1 MTSKKKVSYIKR
13 HFLILF
19 LLVVILVGI
28 MGTAIIRFSKGVV
41 GNEIIKL
48 HQAILKQSANGTADT
63 LGSLKESLSNIA
75 QNARVT
81 QWLAQEEWMPGDDGD
96 GTGTA
101 DGSGTAQEIEKTV
114 GSRRWQDQDT
124 GDSMDGYVDGLVQDE
139 IYKNYKR
146 GNIFRIYIY
155 DLQGL
160 RYSSDRPVISLETAM
175 DYIKKAAP
183 VGEDMPDHVLLDG
196 PVRSDEGGLYRHGFY
211 LIEPI
216 RDLLSGRV
224 EGYVLMQFS
233 EKVLY
238 DSYSD
243 MRGKDRKFC
252 IVSSSGT
259 LVSGEN
265 KSEIGGWPAIGEPM
279 RDPGQESKMEF
290 CQAPD
295 RGINQE
301 SGKTPERGTNQE
313 SGKTPDRG
321 INQESGKAPD
331 RSINQVPGKAPAGG
345 VAQDSGISGFIPEAG
360 YRTVSDQGQ
369 DYMYFYENILGT
381 DWYLMERMNV
391 HEIWETLDRTGYF
404 SLLLIAVFVLCVYP
418 LTMFSRKHI
427 IKPVDKIKDKMNQV
441 AEGRLDVRINA
452 QERGKGEFAEIAD
465 SFNYMVDRLE
475 KQVEKIRAMDRKKH
489 LLELDFLQAQI
500 NPHFIYNTLSSIRFY
515 VEMGKNEEAED
526 MLIDFSKILRK
537 TLSRTEQFITLREEM
552 ETLRHYVNLQKARYR
567 ERVEVGFDVEE
578 STLSSLVPD
587 FILQPIVENAIF
599 YSLKEDKVCHIR
611 IKSFMDHGNLCISV
625 KDDGVGMDAEKIST
639 VLNKDMNINRVGI
652 KNVNERLKLNYGD
665 GYGLKI
671 ISEEGKGTEVILVM
685 PATTERK
692 RLR

>member
-81 QWLAQEEWMPGDDGD
+81 QWLAQEEK
-96 GTGTA
+96 TA
-101 DGSGTAQEIEKTV
+101 YAEAGWT
-114 GSRRWQDQDT
+114 QDT

-160 RYSSDRPVISLETAM
+160 RYSSDRPVVTWETAV

-183 VGEDMPDHVLLDG
+183 VGEDMPDYVLLDG

-211 LIEPI
+211 LIEPVK
-216 RDLLSGRV
+216 DLLSEQV
-224 EGYVLMQFS
+224 EGYVLMHFS

-252 IVSSSGT
+252 IVSNSGT

-265 KSEIGGWPAIGEPM
+265 KSEIGGWPAVGEPM
-279 RDPGQESKMEF
+279 MGPGQESK
-290 CQAPD
+290 QALDHGLYQMDHGLYQTTGQGPD
-295 RGINQE
+295 QE
-301 SGKTPERGTNQE
+301 
-313 SGKTPDRG
+313 
-321 INQESGKAPD
+321 
-331 RSINQVPGKAPAGG
+331 PGKLPAGG
-345 VAQDSGISGFIPEAG
+345 LALDSGTSGFIPVAG
-360 YRTVSDQGQ
+360 YRTVADQGQ

-381 DWYLMERMNV
+381 DWYLMERINV
-391 HEIWETLDRTGYF
+391 HEIWATLDRTGYF
-404 SLLLIAVFVLCVYP
+404 SLLLIAAFVLCLYP
-418 LTMFSRKHI
+418 LTIFSRKRI
-427 IKPVDKIKDKMNQV
+427 IKPVDKIKDKMSQV
-441 AEGRLDVRINA
+441 AEGRFDVRISS

-475 KQVEKIRAMDRKKH
+475 KQVEEIRAMDRKKH

-567 ERVEVGFDVEE
+567 ERVEVVFDVEE
-578 STLSSLVPD
+578 STLPALVPD

-611 IKSFMDHGNLCISV
+611 IKSYMDQGNLCVSV

-639 VLNKDMNINRVGI
+639 VLNKDMNINKVGI
-652 KNVNERLKLNYGD
+652 KNVNERLKLNFGD
-665 GYGLKI
+665 VYGLKI
-671 ISEEGKGTEVILVM
+671 ISEEGRGTEVILVM
-685 PATTERK
+685 PSTTERK

>member
-1 MTSKKKVSYIKR
+1 MTSKNKVSYIKR

-81 QWLAQEEWMPGDDGD
+81 QWLAQEEK
-96 GTGTA
+96 TA
-101 DGSGTAQEIEKTV
+101 YAEAGWT
-114 GSRRWQDQDT
+114 QDT

-160 RYSSDRPVISLETAM
+160 RYSSDRPVVTWETAV

-183 VGEDMPDHVLLDG
+183 VGEDMPDYVLLDG

-211 LIEPI
+211 LIEPVK
-216 RDLLSGRV
+216 DLLSEQV
-224 EGYVLMQFS
+224 EGYVLMHFS

-252 IVSSSGT
+252 IVSNSGT

-265 KSEIGGWPAIGEPM
+265 KSEIGGWPAVGEPM
-279 RDPGQESKMEF
+279 MGPGQESK
-290 CQAPD
+290 QALDHGLYQMDHGLYQTTGQGPD
-295 RGINQE
+295 LE
-301 SGKTPERGTNQE
+301 
-313 SGKTPDRG
+313 
-321 INQESGKAPD
+321 
-331 RSINQVPGKAPAGG
+331 PGKLPAGG
-345 VAQDSGISGFIPEAG
+345 LALDSGTSGFIPVAG
-360 YRTVSDQGQ
+360 YRTVADQGQ

-381 DWYLMERMNV
+381 DWYLMERINV
-391 HEIWETLDRTGYF
+391 HEIWATLDRTGYF
-404 SLLLIAVFVLCVYP
+404 SLLLIAAFVLCLYP
-418 LTMFSRKHI
+418 LTIFSRKRI
-427 IKPVDKIKDKMNQV
+427 IKPVDKIKDKMSQV
-441 AEGRLDVRINA
+441 AEGRFDVRISS

-475 KQVEKIRAMDRKKH
+475 KQVEEIRAMDRKKH

-567 ERVEVGFDVEE
+567 ERVEVVFDVEE
-578 STLSSLVPD
+578 STLPALVPD

-611 IKSFMDHGNLCISV
+611 IKSYMDQGNLCVSV

-639 VLNKDMNINRVGI
+639 VLNKDMNINKVGI
-652 KNVNERLKLNYGD
+652 KNVNERLKLNFGD
-665 GYGLKI
+665 VYGLKI
-671 ISEEGKGTEVILVM
+671 ISEEGRGTEVILVM
-685 PATTERK
+685 PSTTERK

>member
-1 MTSKKKVSYIKR
+1 MTSKNKVSYIKR

-81 QWLAQEEWMPGDDGD
+81 QWLAQEEK
-96 GTGTA
+96 TA
-101 DGSGTAQEIEKTV
+101 YAEAGWT
-114 GSRRWQDQDT
+114 QDT

-160 RYSSDRPVISLETAM
+160 RYSSDRPVVTWETAM

-183 VGEDMPDHVLLDG
+183 VGEDMPDYVLLDG

-211 LIEPI
+211 LIEPVK
-216 RDLLSGRV
+216 DLLSEQV
-224 EGYVLMQFS
+224 EGYVLMHFS

-252 IVSSSGT
+252 IVSNSGT

-265 KSEIGGWPAIGEPM
+265 KSEIGGWPAVGEPM
-279 RDPGQESKMEF
+279 MGPGQESK
-290 CQAPD
+290 QALDHGLYQMDHGLYQTTGQGPD
-295 RGINQE
+295 QE
-301 SGKTPERGTNQE
+301 
-313 SGKTPDRG
+313 
-321 INQESGKAPD
+321 
-331 RSINQVPGKAPAGG
+331 PGKLPAGG
-345 VAQDSGISGFIPEAG
+345 LALDSGTSGFIPVAG
-360 YRTVSDQGQ
+360 YRTVADQGQ

-381 DWYLMERMNV
+381 DWYLMERINV
-391 HEIWETLDRTGYF
+391 HEIWATLDRTGYF
-404 SLLLIAVFVLCVYP
+404 SLLLIAAFVLCLYP
-418 LTMFSRKHI
+418 LTIFSRKRI
-427 IKPVDKIKDKMNQV
+427 IKPVDKIKDKMSQV
-441 AEGRLDVRINA
+441 AEGRFDVRISS

-475 KQVEKIRAMDRKKH
+475 KQVEEIRAMDRKKH

-567 ERVEVGFDVEE
+567 ERVEVVFDVEE
-578 STLSSLVPD
+578 STLPALVPD

-611 IKSFMDHGNLCISV
+611 IKSYMDQGNLCVSV

-639 VLNKDMNINRVGI
+639 VLNKDMNINKVGI
-652 KNVNERLKLNYGD
+652 KNVNERLKLNFGD
-665 GYGLKI
+665 IYGLKI
-671 ISEEGKGTEVILVM
+671 ISEEGRGTEVILVM
-685 PATTERK
+685 PSTTERK

>member
-81 QWLAQEEWMPGDDGD
+81 QWLAQGEWMPGD

-101 DGSGTAQEIEKTV
+101 DGDGIADGAGIADGVGTADGIGEAAGSGTLDGLGTAPEKEKTV
-114 GSRRWQDQDT
+114 GSRRWQDQDA

-160 RYSSDRPVISLETAM
+160 RYSSDRPVISWETAM

-216 RDLLSGRV
+216 RDLLSGQV

-252 IVSSSGT
+252 IVSSSGI

-279 RDPGQESKMEF
+279 GSPGQE
-290 CQAPD
+290 A
-295 RGINQE
+295 
-301 SGKTPERGTNQE
+301 GTF
-313 SGKTPDRG
+313 
-321 INQESGKAPD
+321 
-331 RSINQVPGKAPAGG
+331 
-345 VAQDSGISGFIPEAG
+345 GFIPGAG
-360 YRTVSDQGQ
+360 YRTVEDQGQ

-381 DWYLMERMNV
+381 DWYLMERINV

-404 SLLLIAVFVLCVYP
+404 SLLLIAAFVLCIYP

-475 KQVEKIRAMDRKKH
+475 KQVEEIRAMDRKKH

-567 ERVEVGFDVEE
+567 ERVEVWFDVEE

-611 IKSFMDHGNLCISV
+611 IKSFLDHGNLCISV

-665 GYGLKI
+665 GYGLRI

>member
-1 MTSKKKVSYIKR
+1 M
-13 HFLILF
+13 
-19 LLVVILVGI
+19 GI

-81 QWLAQEEWMPGDDGD
+81 QWLAQEEK
-96 GTGTA
+96 TA
-101 DGSGTAQEIEKTV
+101 YAEAGWT
-114 GSRRWQDQDT
+114 QDT

-160 RYSSDRPVISLETAM
+160 RYSSDRPVVTWETAV

-183 VGEDMPDHVLLDG
+183 VGEDMPDYVLLDG

-211 LIEPI
+211 LIEPVK
-216 RDLLSGRV
+216 DLLSEQV
-224 EGYVLMQFS
+224 EGYVLMHFS

-252 IVSSSGT
+252 IVSNSGT

-265 KSEIGGWPAIGEPM
+265 KSEIGGWPAVGEPM
-279 RDPGQESKMEF
+279 MGPGQESK
-290 CQAPD
+290 QALDHGLYQMDHGLYQTTGQGPD
-295 RGINQE
+295 QE
-301 SGKTPERGTNQE
+301 
-313 SGKTPDRG
+313 
-321 INQESGKAPD
+321 
-331 RSINQVPGKAPAGG
+331 PGKLPAGG
-345 VAQDSGISGFIPEAG
+345 LALDSGTSGFIPVAG
-360 YRTVSDQGQ
+360 YRTVADQGQ

-381 DWYLMERMNV
+381 DWYLMERINV
-391 HEIWETLDRTGYF
+391 HEIWATLDRTGYF
-404 SLLLIAVFVLCVYP
+404 SLLLIVAFVLCLYP
-418 LTMFSRKHI
+418 LTIFSRKRI
-427 IKPVDKIKDKMNQV
+427 IKPVDKIKDKMSQV
-441 AEGRLDVRINA
+441 AEGRFDVRISS

-475 KQVEKIRAMDRKKH
+475 KQVEEIRAMDRKKH

-567 ERVEVGFDVEE
+567 ERVEVVFDVEE
-578 STLSSLVPD
+578 STLPALVPD

-611 IKSFMDHGNLCISV
+611 IKSYMDQGNLCVSV

-639 VLNKDMNINRVGI
+639 VLNKDMNINKVGI
-652 KNVNERLKLNYGD
+652 KNVNERLKLNFGD
-665 GYGLKI
+665 VYGLKI
-671 ISEEGKGTEVILVM
+671 ISEEGRGTEVILVM
-685 PATTERK
+685 PSTTERK

>member
-1 MTSKKKVSYIKR
+1 MTSKNKVSYIKR

-81 QWLAQEEWMPGDDGD
+81 QWLAQEEK
-96 GTGTA
+96 TA
-101 DGSGTAQEIEKTV
+101 YAEAGWT
-114 GSRRWQDQDT
+114 QDT

-160 RYSSDRPVISLETAM
+160 RYSSDRPVVTWETAV

-183 VGEDMPDHVLLDG
+183 VGEDMPDYVLLDG

-211 LIEPI
+211 LIEPVK
-216 RDLLSGRV
+216 DLLSEQV
-224 EGYVLMQFS
+224 EGYVLMHFS

-252 IVSSSGT
+252 IVSNSGT

-265 KSEIGGWPAIGEPM
+265 KSEIGGWPAVGEPM
-279 RDPGQESKMEF
+279 MGPGQESK
-290 CQAPD
+290 QALDHGLYQMDHGLYQTTGQGPD
-295 RGINQE
+295 QE
-301 SGKTPERGTNQE
+301 
-313 SGKTPDRG
+313 
-321 INQESGKAPD
+321 
-331 RSINQVPGKAPAGG
+331 PGKLPAGG
-345 VAQDSGISGFIPEAG
+345 LALDSGTSGFIPVAG
-360 YRTVSDQGQ
+360 YRTVADQGQ

-381 DWYLMERMNV
+381 DWYLMERINV
-391 HEIWETLDRTGYF
+391 HEIWATLDRTGYF
-404 SLLLIAVFVLCVYP
+404 SLLLIAAFVLCLYP
-418 LTMFSRKHI
+418 LTIFSRKRI
-427 IKPVDKIKDKMNQV
+427 IKPVDKIKDKMSQV
-441 AEGRLDVRINA
+441 AEGRFDVRISS

-475 KQVEKIRAMDRKKH
+475 KQVEEIRAMDRKKH

-567 ERVEVGFDVEE
+567 ERVEVVFDVEE
-578 STLSSLVPD
+578 STLPALVPD

-611 IKSFMDHGNLCISV
+611 IKSYMDQGNLCVSV

-639 VLNKDMNINRVGI
+639 VLSKDMNINKVGI
-652 KNVNERLKLNYGD
+652 KNVNERLKLNFGD
-665 GYGLKI
+665 VYGLKI
-671 ISEEGKGTEVILVM
+671 ISEEGRGTEVILVM
-685 PATTERK
+685 PSTTERK

>member
-1 MTSKKKVSYIKR
+1 MTSKNKVSYIKR

-81 QWLAQEEWMPGDDGD
+81 QWLAQEEK
-96 GTGTA
+96 TA
-101 DGSGTAQEIEKTV
+101 YAEAGWT
-114 GSRRWQDQDT
+114 QDT

-160 RYSSDRPVISLETAM
+160 RYSSDRPGVTWETAM

-183 VGEDMPDHVLLDG
+183 VGEDMPDYVLLDG

-211 LIEPI
+211 LIEPVK
-216 RDLLSGRV
+216 DLLSEQV
-224 EGYVLMQFS
+224 EGYVLMHFS

-252 IVSSSGT
+252 IVSNSGT

-265 KSEIGGWPAIGEPM
+265 KSEIGGWPAVGEPM
-279 RDPGQESKMEF
+279 MGPGQESK
-290 CQAPD
+290 QALDHGLYQMDHGLYQTTGQGPD
-295 RGINQE
+295 LE
-301 SGKTPERGTNQE
+301 
-313 SGKTPDRG
+313 
-321 INQESGKAPD
+321 
-331 RSINQVPGKAPAGG
+331 PGKLPAGG
-345 VAQDSGISGFIPEAG
+345 LALDSGTSGFIPVAG
-360 YRTVSDQGQ
+360 YRTVADQGQ

-381 DWYLMERMNV
+381 DWYLMERINV
-391 HEIWETLDRTGYF
+391 HEIWATLDRTGYF
-404 SLLLIAVFVLCVYP
+404 SLLLIAAFVLCLYP
-418 LTMFSRKHI
+418 LTIFSRKRI
-427 IKPVDKIKDKMNQV
+427 IKPVDKIKDKMSQV
-441 AEGRLDVRINA
+441 AEGRFDVRISS

-475 KQVEKIRAMDRKKH
+475 KQVEEIRAMDRKKH

-567 ERVEVGFDVEE
+567 ERVEVVFDVEE
-578 STLSSLVPD
+578 STLPALVPD

-611 IKSFMDHGNLCISV
+611 IKSYMDQGNLCVSV

-639 VLNKDMNINRVGI
+639 VLNKDMNINKVGI
-652 KNVNERLKLNYGD
+652 KNVNERLKLNFGD
-665 GYGLKI
+665 VYGLKI
-671 ISEEGKGTEVILVM
+671 ISEEGRGTEVILVM
-685 PATTERK
+685 PSTTERK

>member
-1 MTSKKKVSYIKR
+1 MTSKNKVSYIKR

-63 LGSLKESLSNIA
+63 LGSLKEGLSNIA

-81 QWLAQEEWMPGDDGD
+81 QWLAQEEK
-96 GTGTA
+96 TA
-101 DGSGTAQEIEKTV
+101 YAEAGWT
-114 GSRRWQDQDT
+114 QDT

-160 RYSSDRPVISLETAM
+160 RYSSDRPVVTWETAM

-183 VGEDMPDHVLLDG
+183 VGEDMPDYVLLDG

-211 LIEPI
+211 LIEPVK
-216 RDLLSGRV
+216 DLLSEQV
-224 EGYVLMQFS
+224 EGYVLMHFS

-252 IVSSSGT
+252 IVSNSGT

-265 KSEIGGWPAIGEPM
+265 KSEIGGWPAVGEPM
-279 RDPGQESKMEF
+279 MGPGQESK
-290 CQAPD
+290 QALDHGLYQMDHGLYQTTGQGPD
-295 RGINQE
+295 QE
-301 SGKTPERGTNQE
+301 
-313 SGKTPDRG
+313 
-321 INQESGKAPD
+321 
-331 RSINQVPGKAPAGG
+331 PGKLPAGG
-345 VAQDSGISGFIPEAG
+345 LALDSGTSGFIPVAG
-360 YRTVSDQGQ
+360 YRTVADQGQ

-381 DWYLMERMNV
+381 DWYLMERINV
-391 HEIWETLDRTGYF
+391 HEIWATLDRTGYF
-404 SLLLIAVFVLCVYP
+404 SLLLIAAFVLCLYP
-418 LTMFSRKHI
+418 LTIFSRKRI
-427 IKPVDKIKDKMNQV
+427 IKPVDKIKDKMSQV
-441 AEGRLDVRINA
+441 AEGRFDVRISS

-475 KQVEKIRAMDRKKH
+475 KQVEEIRAMDRKKH

-567 ERVEVGFDVEE
+567 ERVEVVFDVEE
-578 STLSSLVPD
+578 STLPALVPD

-611 IKSFMDHGNLCISV
+611 IKSYMDQGNLCVSV

-639 VLNKDMNINRVGI
+639 VLNKDMNINKVGI
-652 KNVNERLKLNYGD
+652 KNVNERLKLNFGD
-665 GYGLKI
+665 VYGLKI
-671 ISEEGKGTEVILVM
+671 ISEEGRGTEVILVM
-685 PATTERK
+685 PSTTERK

>member
-1 MTSKKKVSYIKR
+1 MTSKNKVSYIKR

-81 QWLAQEEWMPGDDGD
+81 QWLAQEEK
-96 GTGTA
+96 TA
-101 DGSGTAQEIEKTV
+101 YAEAGWT
-114 GSRRWQDQDT
+114 QDT

-160 RYSSDRPVISLETAM
+160 RYSSDRPVVTWETAM

-183 VGEDMPDHVLLDG
+183 VGEDMPDYVLLDG

-211 LIEPI
+211 LIEPVK
-216 RDLLSGRV
+216 DLLSEQV
-224 EGYVLMQFS
+224 EGYVLMHFS

-252 IVSSSGT
+252 IVSNSGT

-265 KSEIGGWPAIGEPM
+265 KSEIGGWPAVGEPM
-279 RDPGQESKMEF
+279 MGPGQESK
-290 CQAPD
+290 QALDHGLYQMDHGLYQTTGQGPD
-295 RGINQE
+295 QE
-301 SGKTPERGTNQE
+301 
-313 SGKTPDRG
+313 
-321 INQESGKAPD
+321 
-331 RSINQVPGKAPAGG
+331 PGKLPAGG
-345 VAQDSGISGFIPEAG
+345 LALDSGTSGFIPVVG
-360 YRTVSDQGQ
+360 YRTVADQGQ

-381 DWYLMERMNV
+381 DWYLMERINV
-391 HEIWETLDRTGYF
+391 HEIWATLDRTGYF
-404 SLLLIAVFVLCVYP
+404 SLLLIAAFVLCLYP
-418 LTMFSRKHI
+418 LTIFSRKRI
-427 IKPVDKIKDKMNQV
+427 IKPVDKIKDKMSQV
-441 AEGRLDVRINA
+441 AEGRFDVRISS

-475 KQVEKIRAMDRKKH
+475 KQVEEIRAMDRKKH

-567 ERVEVGFDVEE
+567 ERVEVVFDVEE
-578 STLSSLVPD
+578 STLPALVPD

-611 IKSFMDHGNLCISV
+611 IKSYMDQGNLCVSV

-639 VLNKDMNINRVGI
+639 VLNKDMNINKVGI
-652 KNVNERLKLNYGD
+652 KNVNERLKLNFGD
-665 GYGLKI
+665 VYGLKI
-671 ISEEGKGTEVILVM
+671 ISEEGRGTEVILVM
-685 PATTERK
+685 PSTTERK

>member
-19 LLVVILVGI
+19 LLVVILVGT

-81 QWLAQEEWMPGDDGD
+81 QWLAQGEWMPGD

-101 DGSGTAQEIEKTV
+101 DGDGIADGAGIADGVGTADGIGEAAGSGTLDGLGTAPEKEKTV
-114 GSRRWQDQDT
+114 GSRRWQDQDA

-160 RYSSDRPVISLETAM
+160 RYSSDRPVISWETAM

-216 RDLLSGRV
+216 RDLLSGQV

-252 IVSSSGT
+252 IVSSSGI

-279 RDPGQESKMEF
+279 GGPGQE
-290 CQAPD
+290 A
-295 RGINQE
+295 
-301 SGKTPERGTNQE
+301 GT
-313 SGKTPDRG
+313 
-321 INQESGKAPD
+321 
-331 RSINQVPGKAPAGG
+331 
-345 VAQDSGISGFIPEAG
+345 SGFIPGAG
-360 YRTVSDQGQ
+360 YRTVEDQGQ

-381 DWYLMERMNV
+381 DWYLMERINV

-404 SLLLIAVFVLCVYP
+404 SLLLIAAFVLCIYP

-475 KQVEKIRAMDRKKH
+475 KQVEEIRAMDRKKH

-567 ERVEVGFDVEE
+567 ERVEVWFDVEE

-611 IKSFMDHGNLCISV
+611 IKSYLDHGNLCISV

-665 GYGLKI
+665 GYGLRI

>member
-28 MGTAIIRFSKGVV
+28 MGTALIRFSKGVV

-81 QWLAQEEWMPGDDGD
+81 QWLAQEEK
-96 GTGTA
+96 TA
-101 DGSGTAQEIEKTV
+101 YAEAGWT
-114 GSRRWQDQDT
+114 QDT

-160 RYSSDRPVISLETAM
+160 RYSSDRPVVTWETAM

-183 VGEDMPDHVLLDG
+183 VGEDMPDYVLLDG

-211 LIEPI
+211 LIEPVK
-216 RDLLSGRV
+216 DLLSEQV
-224 EGYVLMQFS
+224 EGYVLMHFS

-252 IVSSSGT
+252 IVSNSGT

-265 KSEIGGWPAIGEPM
+265 KSEIGGWPAVGEPM
-279 RDPGQESKMEF
+279 MGPGQESK
-290 CQAPD
+290 QALDHGLYQMDHGLYQTTGQGPD
-295 RGINQE
+295 QE
-301 SGKTPERGTNQE
+301 
-313 SGKTPDRG
+313 
-321 INQESGKAPD
+321 
-331 RSINQVPGKAPAGG
+331 PGKLPAGG
-345 VAQDSGISGFIPEAG
+345 LALDSGTSGFIPVAG
-360 YRTVSDQGQ
+360 YRTVADQGQ

-381 DWYLMERMNV
+381 DWYLMERINV
-391 HEIWETLDRTGYF
+391 HEIWATLDRTGYF
-404 SLLLIAVFVLCVYP
+404 SLLLIAAFVLCLYP
-418 LTMFSRKHI
+418 LTIFSRKRI
-427 IKPVDKIKDKMNQV
+427 IKPVDKIKDKMSQV
-441 AEGRLDVRINA
+441 AEGRFDVRISS

-475 KQVEKIRAMDRKKH
+475 KQVEEIRAMDRKKH

-567 ERVEVGFDVEE
+567 ERVEVVFDVEE
-578 STLSSLVPD
+578 STLPALVPD

-611 IKSFMDHGNLCISV
+611 IKSYMDQGNLCVSV

-639 VLNKDMNINRVGI
+639 VLNKDMNINKVGI
-652 KNVNERLKLNYGD
+652 KNVNERLKLNFGD
-665 GYGLKI
+665 VYGLKI
-671 ISEEGKGTEVILVM
+671 ISEEGRGTEVILVM
-685 PATTERK
+685 PSTTERK

>member
-1 MTSKKKVSYIKR
+1 MTSKNKVSYIKR

-81 QWLAQEEWMPGDDGD
+81 QWLAQEEK
-96 GTGTA
+96 TA
-101 DGSGTAQEIEKTV
+101 YAEAGWT
-114 GSRRWQDQDT
+114 QDT

-160 RYSSDRPVISLETAM
+160 RYSSDRPVVTWETAM

-183 VGEDMPDHVLLDG
+183 VGEDMPDYVLLDG

-211 LIEPI
+211 LIEPVK
-216 RDLLSGRV
+216 DLLSEQV
-224 EGYVLMQFS
+224 EGYVLMHFS

-252 IVSSSGT
+252 IVSNSGT

-265 KSEIGGWPAIGEPM
+265 KSEIGGWPAVGEPM
-279 RDPGQESKMEF
+279 MGPGQESK
-290 CQAPD
+290 QALDHGLYQMDHGLYQTTGQGPD
-295 RGINQE
+295 LE
-301 SGKTPERGTNQE
+301 
-313 SGKTPDRG
+313 
-321 INQESGKAPD
+321 
-331 RSINQVPGKAPAGG
+331 PGKLPAGG
-345 VAQDSGISGFIPEAG
+345 LALDSGTSGFIPVAG
-360 YRTVSDQGQ
+360 YRTVADQGQ

-381 DWYLMERMNV
+381 DWYLMERINV
-391 HEIWETLDRTGYF
+391 HEIWATLDRTGYF
-404 SLLLIAVFVLCVYP
+404 SLLLIAAFVLCLYP
-418 LTMFSRKHI
+418 LTIFSRKRI
-427 IKPVDKIKDKMNQV
+427 IKPVDKIKDKMSQV
-441 AEGRLDVRINA
+441 AEGRFDVRISS

-475 KQVEKIRAMDRKKH
+475 KQVEEIRAMDRKKH

-567 ERVEVGFDVEE
+567 ERVEVVFDVEE
-578 STLSSLVPD
+578 STLPALVPD

-611 IKSFMDHGNLCISV
+611 IKSYMDQGNLCVSV

-639 VLNKDMNINRVGI
+639 VLNKDMNINKVGI
-652 KNVNERLKLNYGD
+652 KNVNERLKLNFGD
-665 GYGLKI
+665 VYGLKI
-671 ISEEGKGTEVILVM
+671 ISEEGRGTEVILVM
-685 PATTERK
+685 PSTTERK

>member
-1 MTSKKKVSYIKR
+1 MTSKNKVSYIKR

-81 QWLAQEEWMPGDDGD
+81 QWLAQEEK
-96 GTGTA
+96 TA
-101 DGSGTAQEIEKTV
+101 YAEAGWT
-114 GSRRWQDQDT
+114 QDT

-160 RYSSDRPVISLETAM
+160 RYSSDRPVVTWETAV

-183 VGEDMPDHVLLDG
+183 VGEDMPDYVLLDG

-211 LIEPI
+211 LIEPVK
-216 RDLLSGRV
+216 DLLSEQV
-224 EGYVLMQFS
+224 EGYVLMHFS

-252 IVSSSGT
+252 IVSNSGT

-265 KSEIGGWPAIGEPM
+265 KSEIGGWPAVGEPM
-279 RDPGQESKMEF
+279 MGSGQESK
-290 CQAPD
+290 QALD
-295 RGINQE
+295 HGLYQMDHGLYQTTGQGTDQE
-301 SGKTPERGTNQE
+301 
-313 SGKTPDRG
+313 
-321 INQESGKAPD
+321 
-331 RSINQVPGKAPAGG
+331 PGKLPAGG
-345 VAQDSGISGFIPEAG
+345 LALDSGTSGFIPVAG
-360 YRTVSDQGQ
+360 YRTVADQGQ

-381 DWYLMERMNV
+381 DWYLMERINV
-391 HEIWETLDRTGYF
+391 HEIWATLDRTGYF
-404 SLLLIAVFVLCVYP
+404 SLLLIAAFVLCLYP
-418 LTMFSRKHI
+418 LTIFSRKRI
-427 IKPVDKIKDKMNQV
+427 IKPVDKNKDKMSQV
-441 AEGRLDVRINA
+441 AEGRFDVRISS

-475 KQVEKIRAMDRKKH
+475 KQVEEIRAMDRKKH

-567 ERVEVGFDVEE
+567 ERVEVVFDVEE
-578 STLSSLVPD
+578 STLPALVPD

-611 IKSFMDHGNLCISV
+611 IKSYMDQGNLCVSV
-625 KDDGVGMDAEKIST
+625 KDDGFGMDAEKIST
-639 VLNKDMNINRVGI
+639 VLNKDMNINKVGI
-652 KNVNERLKLNYGD
+652 KNVNERLKLNFGD
-665 GYGLKI
+665 VYGLKI
-671 ISEEGKGTEVILVM
+671 ISEEGRGTEVILVM
-685 PATTERK
+685 PSTTERK

>member
-1 MTSKKKVSYIKR
+1 MTSKNKVSYIKR

-28 MGTAIIRFSKGVV
+28 MGTAIVRFSKGVV

-81 QWLAQEEWMPGDDGD
+81 QWLAQEEK
-96 GTGTA
+96 TA
-101 DGSGTAQEIEKTV
+101 YAEAGWT
-114 GSRRWQDQDT
+114 QDT

-160 RYSSDRPVISLETAM
+160 RYSSDRPVVTWETAM

-183 VGEDMPDHVLLDG
+183 VGEDMPDYVLLDG

-211 LIEPI
+211 LIEPVK
-216 RDLLSGRV
+216 DLLSEQV
-224 EGYVLMQFS
+224 EGYVLMHFS

-252 IVSSSGT
+252 IVSNSGT

-265 KSEIGGWPAIGEPM
+265 KSEIGGWPAVGEPM
-279 RDPGQESKMEF
+279 MGPGQESK
-290 CQAPD
+290 QALDHGLYQMDHGLYQTTGQGPD
-295 RGINQE
+295 QE
-301 SGKTPERGTNQE
+301 
-313 SGKTPDRG
+313 
-321 INQESGKAPD
+321 
-331 RSINQVPGKAPAGG
+331 PGKLPAGG
-345 VAQDSGISGFIPEAG
+345 LALDSGTSGFIPVAG
-360 YRTVSDQGQ
+360 YRTVADQGQ

-381 DWYLMERMNV
+381 DWYLMERINV
-391 HEIWETLDRTGYF
+391 HEIWATLDRTGYF
-404 SLLLIAVFVLCVYP
+404 SLLLIAAFVLCLYP
-418 LTMFSRKHI
+418 LTIFSRKRI
-427 IKPVDKIKDKMNQV
+427 IKPVDKIKDKMSQV
-441 AEGRLDVRINA
+441 AEGRFDVRISS

-475 KQVEKIRAMDRKKH
+475 KQVEEIRAMDRKKH

-567 ERVEVGFDVEE
+567 ERVEVVFDVEE
-578 STLSSLVPD
+578 STLPALVPD

-599 YSLKEDKVCHIR
+599 YSLKEDKICHIR
-611 IKSFMDHGNLCISV
+611 IKSYMDQGNLCVSV

-639 VLNKDMNINRVGI
+639 VLNKDMNINKVGI
-652 KNVNERLKLNYGD
+652 KNVNERLKLNFGD
-665 GYGLKI
+665 VYGLKI
-671 ISEEGKGTEVILVM
+671 ISEEGRGTEVILVM
-685 PATTERK
+685 PSTTERK

>member
-1 MTSKKKVSYIKR
+1 MTSKNKVSYIKR

-81 QWLAQEEWMPGDDGD
+81 QWLAQEEK
-96 GTGTA
+96 TA
-101 DGSGTAQEIEKTV
+101 YAEAGWT
-114 GSRRWQDQDT
+114 QDT

-146 GNIFRIYIY
+146 GNIFRIFIY

-160 RYSSDRPVISLETAM
+160 RYSSDRPVVTWETAM
-175 DYIKKAAP
+175 DYIKKGAP
-183 VGEDMPDHVLLDG
+183 VGEDMPDYVLLDG

-211 LIEPI
+211 LIEPVK
-216 RDLLSGRV
+216 DLLSEQV
-224 EGYVLMQFS
+224 EGYVLMHFS

-252 IVSSSGT
+252 IVSNSGT

-265 KSEIGGWPAIGEPM
+265 KSEIGGWPAVGEPM
-279 RDPGQESKMEF
+279 MGPGQESK
-290 CQAPD
+290 QALDHGLYQMDHGLYQTTGQGPD
-295 RGINQE
+295 LE
-301 SGKTPERGTNQE
+301 
-313 SGKTPDRG
+313 
-321 INQESGKAPD
+321 
-331 RSINQVPGKAPAGG
+331 PGKLPAEGLT
-345 VAQDSGISGFIPEAG
+345 QDSGTSGFIPEAG
-360 YRTVSDQGQ
+360 YRTVADQGQ

-381 DWYLMERMNV
+381 DWYLMERINV
-391 HEIWETLDRTGYF
+391 HEIWATLDRTGYF
-404 SLLLIAVFVLCVYP
+404 SLLLIAAFVLCLYP
-418 LTMFSRKHI
+418 LTIFSRKRI
-427 IKPVDKIKDKMNQV
+427 IKPVDKIKDKMSQV
-441 AEGRLDVRINA
+441 AEGRFDVRISS

-475 KQVEKIRAMDRKKH
+475 KQVEEIRAMDRKKH

-567 ERVEVGFDVEE
+567 ERVEVVFDVEE
-578 STLSSLVPD
+578 STLPALVPD

-611 IKSFMDHGNLCISV
+611 IKSYMDQGNLCVSV

-639 VLNKDMNINRVGI
+639 VLNKDMNINKVGI
-652 KNVNERLKLNYGD
+652 KNVNERLKLNFGD
-665 GYGLKI
+665 VYGLKI
-671 ISEEGKGTEVILVM
+671 ISEEGRGTEVILVM
-685 PATTERK
+685 PSTTERK

>member
-81 QWLAQEEWMPGDDGD
+81 QWLAQGEWMPGD

-101 DGSGTAQEIEKTV
+101 DGDGIADGAGIADGVGTADGIGEAAGSGTLDGLGTAPEKEKTV
-114 GSRRWQDQDT
+114 GSRRWQDQDA

-155 DLQGL
+155 NLQGL
-160 RYSSDRPVISLETAM
+160 RYSSDRPVISWKTAM

-216 RDLLSGRV
+216 RDLLSGQV

-252 IVSSSGT
+252 IVSSSGI

-279 RDPGQESKMEF
+279 GGPGQE
-290 CQAPD
+290 A
-295 RGINQE
+295 
-301 SGKTPERGTNQE
+301 GT
-313 SGKTPDRG
+313 
-321 INQESGKAPD
+321 
-331 RSINQVPGKAPAGG
+331 
-345 VAQDSGISGFIPEAG
+345 SGFIPGAG
-360 YRTVSDQGQ
+360 YRTVEDQGQ

-381 DWYLMERMNV
+381 DWYLMERINV

-404 SLLLIAVFVLCVYP
+404 SLLLIAAFVLCIYP

-475 KQVEKIRAMDRKKH
+475 KQVEEIRAMDRKKH

-567 ERVEVGFDVEE
+567 ERVEVWFDVEE

-611 IKSFMDHGNLCISV
+611 IKSFLDHGNLCISV

-665 GYGLKI
+665 GYGLRI

>member
-101 DGSGTAQEIEKTV
+101 DGNGIADGAGIADGVGTANGIGEAVGSGTLDGLGTAPEKEKKV

-160 RYSSDRPVISLETAM
+160 RYSSDRPVISWETAM

-238 DSYSD
+238 DSYSG

-252 IVSSSGT
+252 IVSSSGI

-279 RDPGQESKMEF
+279 GGPR
-290 CQAPD
+290 
-295 RGINQE
+295 QE
-301 SGKTPERGTNQE
+301 SGT
-313 SGKTPDRG
+313 
-321 INQESGKAPD
+321 
-331 RSINQVPGKAPAGG
+331 
-345 VAQDSGISGFIPEAG
+345 SGFIPGAG
-360 YRTVSDQGQ
+360 YRTVEDQGQ

-381 DWYLMERMNV
+381 DWYLMERINV

-404 SLLLIAVFVLCVYP
+404 SLLLIAAFVLCIYP

-475 KQVEKIRAMDRKKH
+475 KQVEEIRAMDRKKH

-567 ERVEVGFDVEE
+567 ERVEVWFDVEE

-611 IKSFMDHGNLCISV
+611 IKSFLDHGNLCISV

-665 GYGLKI
+665 GYGLRI

>member
-1 MTSKKKVSYIKR
+1 MTSKNKVSYIKR

-81 QWLAQEEWMPGDDGD
+81 QWLAQEEK
-96 GTGTA
+96 TA
-101 DGSGTAQEIEKTV
+101 YAEAGWT
-114 GSRRWQDQDT
+114 QDT

-160 RYSSDRPVISLETAM
+160 RYSSDRPVVTWETAM

-183 VGEDMPDHVLLDG
+183 VGEDMPDYVLLDG

-211 LIEPI
+211 LIEPVK
-216 RDLLSGRV
+216 DLLSEQV
-224 EGYVLMQFS
+224 EGYVLMHFS

-252 IVSSSGT
+252 IVSNSGT

-265 KSEIGGWPAIGEPM
+265 KSEIGGWPAVGEPM
-279 RDPGQESKMEF
+279 MGPGQESK
-290 CQAPD
+290 QALDHGLYQTTGQGPD
-295 RGINQE
+295 LE
-301 SGKTPERGTNQE
+301 
-313 SGKTPDRG
+313 
-321 INQESGKAPD
+321 
-331 RSINQVPGKAPAGG
+331 PGKLPAGG
-345 VAQDSGISGFIPEAG
+345 LALDSGTSGFIPVAG
-360 YRTVSDQGQ
+360 YRTVADQGQ

-381 DWYLMERMNV
+381 DWYLMERINV
-391 HEIWETLDRTGYF
+391 HEIWATLDRTGYF
-404 SLLLIAVFVLCVYP
+404 SLLLIAAFVLCLYP
-418 LTMFSRKHI
+418 LTIFSRKRI
-427 IKPVDKIKDKMNQV
+427 IKPVDKIKDKMSQV
-441 AEGRLDVRINA
+441 AEGRFDVRISS

-475 KQVEKIRAMDRKKH
+475 KQVEEIRAMDRKKH

-567 ERVEVGFDVEE
+567 ERVEVVFDVEE
-578 STLSSLVPD
+578 STLPALVPD

-611 IKSFMDHGNLCISV
+611 IKSYMDQGNLCVSV

-639 VLNKDMNINRVGI
+639 VLNKDMNINKVGI
-652 KNVNERLKLNYGD
+652 KNVNERLKLNFGD
-665 GYGLKI
+665 VYGLKI
-671 ISEEGKGTEVILVM
+671 ISEEGRGTEVILVM
-685 PATTERK
+685 PSTTERK